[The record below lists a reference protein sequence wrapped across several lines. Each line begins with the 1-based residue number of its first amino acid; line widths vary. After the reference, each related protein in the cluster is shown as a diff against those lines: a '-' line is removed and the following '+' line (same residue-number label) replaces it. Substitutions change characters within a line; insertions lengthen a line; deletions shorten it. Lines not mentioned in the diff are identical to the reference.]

1 MSITMLALPLIP
13 TLVAVA
19 ALLSCVFILFKMY
32 DEDWKYAVMGT
43 VAMIVISAAAFF
55 VTLGVMTF
63 GGI

>member
-1 MSITMLALPLIP
+1 MAMLSLPLIP
-13 TLVAVA
+13 TLVAVV
-19 ALLSCVFILFKMY
+19 ALLLCMFSVFKMY

-55 VTLGVMTF
+55 VTLGAMTF

>member
-1 MSITMLALPLIP
+1 MAMISLPLIP
-13 TLVAVA
+13 TLAAVA
-19 ALLSCVFILFKMY
+19 ALLLCVFTLFKMY

-43 VAMIVISAAAFF
+43 VAMIVISTAAFF